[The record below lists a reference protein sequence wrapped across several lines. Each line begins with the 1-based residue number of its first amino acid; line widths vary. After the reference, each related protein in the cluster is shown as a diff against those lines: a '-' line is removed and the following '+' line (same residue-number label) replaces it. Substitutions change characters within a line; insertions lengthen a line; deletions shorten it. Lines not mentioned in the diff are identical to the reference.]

1 MENQTN
7 KSQVIEIIGNWAKA
21 VREKNIEGVLA
32 SHSANILLFDVPEPL
47 QSKGIDNYRKSWVEQ
62 FFPWYGDDGQF
73 ELNELEVTAGEDL
86 AFCTSIVNCSG
97 KQNEHKVSYKIRLT
111 ICLKKINGQWVIQH
125 EHHSEASK

>member
-97 KQNEHKVSYKIRLT
+97 KQNEHKVRYKIRLT